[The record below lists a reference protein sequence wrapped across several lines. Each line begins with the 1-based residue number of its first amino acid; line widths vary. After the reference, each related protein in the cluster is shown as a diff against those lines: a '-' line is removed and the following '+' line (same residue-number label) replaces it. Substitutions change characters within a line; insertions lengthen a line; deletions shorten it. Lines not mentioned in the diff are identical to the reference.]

1 MSLQKPAKSGNFSSF
16 MATTAVKQKVADVI
30 GGERGQSFITHIV
43 SAVSTNPQLAACEH
57 STYLEPLEEKEGYK
71 VKFNGEKWI
80 YEEIPQTPEP
90 TIEDL
95 KAKKREEI
103 NQARDAAEQGGFEY
117 MGKIFDSD
125 QVSCQRISTAAQA
138 MSLMP
143 ASDENKITWTC
154 QDNSTIELTAAELS
168 GLVVAL
174 AAWSNTCHQRATK
187 LKAQIEAAKTAEELE
202 KITWDDNPSTL

>member
-1 MSLQKPAKSGNFSSF
+1 
-16 MATTAVKQKVADVI
+16 
-30 GGERGQSFITHIV
+30 
-43 SAVSTNPQLAACEH
+43 
-57 STYLEPLEEKEGYK
+57 
-71 VKFNGEKWI
+71 
-80 YEEIPQTPEP
+80 
-90 TIEDL
+90 
-95 KAKKREEI
+95 
-103 NQARDAAEQGGFEY
+103 

-138 MSLMP
+138 MSLML

-174 AAWSNTCHQRATK
+174 AAWSNTCHQKATA
-187 LKAQIEAAKTAEELE
+187 LKAQIEAAKTTEELE